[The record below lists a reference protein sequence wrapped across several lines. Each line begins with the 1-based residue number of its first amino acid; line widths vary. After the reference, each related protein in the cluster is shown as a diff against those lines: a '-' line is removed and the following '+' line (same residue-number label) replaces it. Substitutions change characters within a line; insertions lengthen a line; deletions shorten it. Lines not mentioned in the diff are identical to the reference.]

1 MQGPSSPAVL
11 GTPAPRGISPVARF
25 RRINPA
31 RPNAAVELVPGPVAV
46 EVSGRGEKSGG
57 MGLVKKQVIGF
68 GGKTCSQRGFG
79 EKGHKKE

>member
-1 MQGPSSPAVL
+1 MIGARSIFS
-11 GTPAPRGISPVARF
+11 GRPRHSGISPVARF
-25 RRINPA
+25 RRIHPA
-31 RPNAAVELVPGPVAV
+31 RPNAVELVPVAV

-79 EKGHKKE
+79 EKG